1 MAPSDHDYHEDDDDD
16 DDDDDY
22 EYGEKEDEV
31 PCKRSPVQQMGIAQT
46 EIRYP
51 RFLQL
56 ASLRII
62 AQTTPKLFLTW
73 FPKVGNFFYDSFL
86 QKLRL

>member
-16 DDDDDY
+16 DDY
-22 EYGEKEDEV
+22 EYGENEDEV

-73 FPKVGNFFYDSFL
+73 SPKVGKFFYDFIL

>member
-16 DDDDDY
+16 DDY
-22 EYGEKEDEV
+22 EYGENEDEV

-73 FPKVGNFFYDSFL
+73 FPKVGQFFMIPFYKSQDCE
-86 QKLRL
+86 

>member
-16 DDDDDY
+16 DDY
-22 EYGEKEDEV
+22 EYGENEDEV

-73 FPKVGNFFYDSFL
+73 FPKLCQFVMIPFYKS
-86 QKLRL
+86 